1 MDPSF
6 ISQLFNYGF
15 PSVIAVL
22 LFFAYRDQTAVLL
35 DALRNNTQA
44 MIELKSNVGK
54 TDSALETHDEQAKV
68 ILDCVQQTAQTV
80 NRIDVRTL
88 QTHEII
94 KQQFQQQQAQRGKS
108 GL

>member
-6 ISQLFNYGF
+6 VSQLFNYGF

-22 LFFAYRDQTAVLL
+22 LFFAYRDQAAVML

-44 MIELKSNVGK
+44 MIELRANVGK
-54 TDSALETHDEQAKV
+54 TDNTLENHDEQAKV

-80 NRIDVRTL
+80 NKIDVRTL

-94 KQQFQQQQAQRGKS
+94 KQQFQKQQARREES